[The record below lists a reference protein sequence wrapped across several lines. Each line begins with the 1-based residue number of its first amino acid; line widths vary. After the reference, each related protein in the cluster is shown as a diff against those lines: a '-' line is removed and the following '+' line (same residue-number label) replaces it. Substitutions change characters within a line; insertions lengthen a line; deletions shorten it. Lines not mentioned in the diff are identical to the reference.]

1 MTRKWFLG
9 KPLFKEEKK
18 NMKLIR
24 KVHSIPAEGEG
35 LLCISLTNFLLPGLL
50 RSVPSNGTT
59 FLIIFH
65 KSQFK
70 CSALLSR
77 TGIAANEQMLGF
89 STRLS
94 PDLPHQQWRGSL
106 PRQKHDHNISW
117 LLDLKIKE
125 TFSYVNSD
133 ALGQPLE
140 GLWCC
145 TARPGEEQSLN
156 PLKARRAAG
165 FLESCRNQW
174 PTSDPQCV
182 PPCPRMLKAL
192 GFFSQV

>member
-9 KPLFKEEKK
+9 KPLFKGEKK

-77 TGIAANEQMLGF
+77 TGIAANAGLQ
-89 STRLS
+89 
-94 PDLPHQQWRGSL
+94 HKAL
-106 PRQKHDHNISW
+106 PRPASPAM
-117 LLDLKIKE
+117 E
-125 TFSYVNSD
+125 R
-133 ALGQPLE
+133 QPSQ
-140 GLWCC
+140 
-145 TARPGEEQSLN
+145 A
-156 PLKARRAAG
+156 KA
-165 FLESCRNQW
+165 
-174 PTSDPQCV
+174 
-182 PPCPRMLKAL
+182 
-192 GFFSQV
+192 